1 MHVIHCLHVR
11 FRRVHDVY
19 FNPFWRYFHR
29 FYPFF
34 AIISLSFAYFPFFIH
49 SGRSIFSFSLACI
62 SCSFFPILDVFP
74 RFRPFLVFFSFLR
87 YAFVQKYKL
96 RLTIR
101 VSCRR
106 EWTRSTTFARFR
118 RIHDVYPVF
127 AIFSSFYPFFA
138 SISFRF
144 DYFLFFL
151 DTWSISFFDYFA
163 SFLVFVLL
171 PILNPFPRFRS
182 FFFFLSFVRHFF
194 RNMSYATRKRLYSWA
209 RLFVCNYKLHQT
221 LIFYQKKGIPWQKTS
236 SNLGLVWPDSL
247 VLFFGTVNWQINT
260 LVRRFLSHFCGLD
273 GRTLVFYQKMV
284 YRDRKRHL
292 TWVWCTLITWFE
304 KMIP

>member
-1 MHVIHCLHVR
+1 MFISTHFGDIFIVFIRFSRLSRSVLLISHFLYIRVDQSFRLVWPVFRVR
-11 FRRVHDVY
+11 FFRFLTFFLGFVHFWY
-19 FNPFWRYFHR
+19 FSSSCDTHLFRNISYAWLFVWVVEGNEREAPLLLVFEEFTMFTPFLRFFHR
-29 FYPFF
+29 
-34 AIISLSFAYFPFFIH
+34 
-49 SGRSIFSFSLACI
+49 
-62 SCSFFPILDVFP
+62 
-74 RFRPFLVFFSFLR
+74 
-87 YAFVQKYKL
+87 
-96 RLTIR
+96 
-101 VSCRR
+101 
-106 EWTRSTTFARFR
+106 
-118 RIHDVYPVF
+118 
-127 AIFSSFYPFFA
+127 FYPFFA

-144 DYFLFFL
+144 DYFPFFL
-151 DTWSISFFDYFA
+151 DTWSIIFFDYLA

-182 FFFFLSFVRHFF
+182 FFLFLSFVRHFF